1 MTMQAQ
7 PTEEEMDLLV
17 AYALEILEP
26 EEIERV
32 TKLLRERPQLQHTLA
47 ELRQT
52 TDLLPYALPDA
63 APAPDLRQRTLDRA
77 LNRASAPN
85 APEKR
90 LPVARSWRGWL
101 FGLGGLA
108 SAAFALAVAAFI
120 QVGTLQ
126 NELATTQRTLA
137 TAQAYQEVVAQV
149 VAQPIALAELSGA
162 SGRATVLRTTEG
174 EVLVAAQ
181 LPTLPAE
188 RVYQLW
194 LIEGQ
199 GAPVSTGIFQVN
211 REGYG
216 LITLNPGRSIA
227 GATLAIT
234 NEPAPGSPGPTTDVL
249 LAGVIET

>member
-1 MTMQAQ
+1 
-7 PTEEEMDLLV
+7 MDLLV

-32 TKLLRERPQLQHTLA
+32 TKLLRERPELQHTLV

-77 LNRASAPN
+77 LGRGSALP
-85 APEKR
+85 APAQNQSVPR
-90 LPVARSWRGWL
+90 LWRGWFVALGSFASGL
-101 FGLGGLA
+101 FLLA
-108 SAAFALAVAAFI
+108 IVAFL

-149 VAQPIALAELSGA
+149 VAQPIALAELSGT
-162 SGRATVLRTTEG
+162 SGRATVLRTAAG

-199 GAPVSTGIFQVN
+199 GAPVSAGVFQVN
-211 REGYG
+211 RTGYG

-227 GATLAIT
+227 NATLAIT
-234 NEPAPGSPGPTTDVL
+234 NEPAPGSPGPTTDIL
-249 LAGVIET
+249 LVGVIET